1 MKANEG
7 LGGSRRLNPLI
18 AGATVTV
25 MVLGLLGVAA
35 ITGHPSGALSQKSA
49 ASGGVMVSVRS
60 DACPSCGTVEAVRSL
75 TVRGE
80 AGGPGA
86 VYRVTVRMDDG
97 SFRTVSQSALPA
109 FAVGDKVRVMQ
120 GALHGPRP

>member
-1 MKANEG
+1 
-7 LGGSRRLNPLI
+7 
-18 AGATVTV
+18 

-35 ITGHPSGALSQKSA
+35 IRGHLSGTLSQKSA
-49 ASGGVMVSVRS
+49 NAASGGVVAGVRS
-60 DACPSCGTVEAVRSL
+60 DACPSCGIVEAVRSMA
-75 TVRGE
+75 VRSE
-80 AGGPGA
+80 AGGLGA

-97 SFRTVSQSALPA
+97 SFRTVSQSAVPA